1 MVKIRLSRGG
11 VRRDPFYRIVV
22 IDERKQIRGKVL
34 ATAGF
39 WFPRKNTVN
48 IKKEIV
54 TKWLKMG
61 AKLSP
66 AVAKLVKEKNERAS

>member
-34 ATAGF
+34 AIAGS
-39 WFPRKNTVN
+39 WFPRKKTIKINKTVL
-48 IKKEIV
+48 E
-54 TKWLKMG
+54 KWLKMG